1 MTVNTLTADHLEF
14 VKRFVGGLEMYILEE
29 TGSYYG
35 IDYIDVL
42 EDGLKDENIPY
53 TESEKIA
60 MLHYIQTALEG
71 EYGYNNVYYGSDQQD
86 IPVDGQIKTVPCQLV
101 VLLQKAE

>member
-14 VKRFVGGLEMYILEE
+14 VKRFVDGLEAYIMEE
-29 TGSYYG
+29 TGSYFAM
-35 IDYIDVL
+35 DYIDVL
-42 EDGLKDENIPY
+42 ESGLRNEEIPY

-60 MLHYIQTALEG
+60 MIHYIQTSLEG

-101 VLLQKAE
+101 VLLQKN